1 MFWLTKNSTTPFIYW
16 EMRIW
21 ESENMSEHVAE
32 ITGNWR
38 KASSNHCQLPLR
50 CVIFYNKL
58 CVVQSQWPH
67 KTHPDVHKPGG
78 YIAVGV
84 AAIIWNV
91 LSIITCKVNAKS
103 TRGIMLPNISLS
115 LFKLELKNWSCA
127 TSLTTTAALW
137 YLLCTLCWYTKQQ
150 CVQPLCTRLQK
161 AADAVTYFSHLWKLE
176 PKCRWPVSF
185 DRICCLI
192 KKIIILTRETSY
204 DTIQLQ
210 KQFPSLEALYICAFE
225 EILLC

>member
-1 MFWLTKNSTTPFIYW
+1 MKTLKSVLISAENLQHVQTCCRNYRKLKESKFKPLSAASK
-16 EMRIW
+16 MRP
-21 ESENMSEHVAE
+21 M
-32 ITGNWR
+32 
-38 KASSNHCQLPLR
+38 QLQSVNLAALNTR
-50 CVIFYNKL
+50 TVIFYNKL

-78 YIAVGV
+78 YIIAVGV

-91 LSIITCKVNAKS
+91 LSIITSKVNAKS

-137 YLLCTLCWYTKQQ
+137 YLLCMLCWYTKQQ

-161 AADAVTYFSHLWKLE
+161 AADTVTYFLTCGNLSQSVADLSL
-176 PKCRWPVSF
+176 
-185 DRICCLI
+185 LI
-192 KKIIILTRETSY
+192 GS
-204 DTIQLQ
+204 
-210 KQFPSLEALYICAFE
+210 AVW
-225 EILLC
+225 

>member
-1 MFWLTKNSTTPFIYW
+1 MAT
-16 EMRIW
+16 
-21 ESENMSEHVAE
+21 
-32 ITGNWR
+32 
-38 KASSNHCQLPLR
+38 QD
-50 CVIFYNKL
+50 
-58 CVVQSQWPH
+58 
-67 KTHPDVHKPGG
+67 PDVHKPGG

-127 TSLTTTAALW
+127 TSWTTTAALW
-137 YLLCTLCWYTKQQ
+137 YLLCMLCWYTKQQ

-161 AADAVTYFSHLWKLE
+161 AADTVTYFSHLWKLE

-185 DRICCLI
+185 DRICCLLKNNHFDSGDLRWYNTATKTVPFTWGPI
-192 KKIIILTRETSY
+192 HMCFWGDFT
-204 DTIQLQ
+204 
-210 KQFPSLEALYICAFE
+210 
-225 EILLC
+225 LLM